1 MGVVFTNNAETT
13 LAAAISSTSATSIS
27 VTSSSTFPT
36 VGAGEYF
43 YATVTDGTNLEIV
56 KITAVSG
63 TTWTVVR
70 ASDNT
75 TARTFANGS
84 TVQLRTTAALLTD
97 IQENIASKSANQT
110 VYNATAASSATAYD
124 VGINP
129 GVEAN
134 AMVFLDGVM
143 QHHDTFS
150 FSGSTLT
157 FDAAPT
163 NGTKIEVIVD
173 NLINLQSSNLTVDTF
188 TATSNQ
194 TAFTLSDSPA
204 AEANL
209 IVFINGVFQNQAAY
223 TISNNTLTL
232 DTGVVTGRTVTVY
245 VINPVNIGTPSD
257 GTVTSA
263 KLSGNITTPG
273 TLTVGSHDVAFDSPT
288 FVVDNSNSRVGLGTA
303 SPSVP
308 VDIVGDVKMSA
319 NLTVDTTTLVVDS
332 SNNKVGIGETSPQ
345 GILHVK
351 SADSGATADGG
362 ADELVVE
369 GSANTGIS
377 ILSGASSS
385 GSIYFGDSGS
395 AYDGYIQYDQ
405 TNRKFNF
412 VTATSGGMTI
422 DASNKVGIGETS
434 PANNL
439 HIGIDSGGE
448 GILVKSTGDHSAML
462 QFNVNRGNG
471 NRAIAQLNGLWNG
484 TSVADIQ
491 LKTGGDTT
499 NKDDGEITFHTSS
512 ADNIAERMRIDS
524 SGNVGIGTTS
534 PSATDWGSAS
544 PVLQLSGTQ
553 PLLSLKDTDTGEWQ
567 IANSGQTLYFW
578 STTTDKQYTFPA
590 TGGRINMTDA
600 NGNVAIGH
608 EALNVIA
615 ANSGDSCTAM
625 GYQALE
631 KVTDGI
637 HNTGVGYRTG
647 MEITT
652 GSKNVLMGNFAGDA
666 VTTASQNTCI
676 GYGAGSAIVDGSN
689 NIMFGYNAEVSA
701 SGRSELVIATAET
714 GKGDGTGFI
723 APPGNGNMFQGNN
736 SSSWATTSD
745 IRIKKNIVDNNIGL
759 EKINQIQV
767 KNFEYKT
774 AEEITELPT
783 HTAIKKEGLQL
794 GVIAQEVEDILP
806 DIVKTEDTG
815 CKTVNPDNITWY
827 LVNAVQELSTQVQE
841 LKAKLES
848 E

>member
-1 MGVVFTNNAETT
+1 
-13 LAAAISSTSATSIS
+13 
-27 VTSSSTFPT
+27 
-36 VGAGEYF
+36 
-43 YATVTDGTNLEIV
+43 
-56 KITAVSG
+56 
-63 TTWTVVR
+63 
-70 ASDNT
+70 
-75 TARTFANGS
+75 
-84 TVQLRTTAALLTD
+84 
-97 IQENIASKSANQT
+97 
-110 VYNATAASSATAYD
+110 
-124 VGINP
+124 
-129 GVEAN
+129 
-134 AMVFLDGVM
+134 
-143 QHHDTFS
+143 
-150 FSGSTLT
+150 
-157 FDAAPT
+157 
-163 NGTKIEVIVD
+163 
-173 NLINLQSSNLTVDTF
+173 
-188 TATSNQ
+188 
-194 TAFTLSDSPA
+194 SPA

-615 ANSGDSCTAM
+615 AN
-625 GYQALE
+625 
-631 KVTDGI
+631 
-637 HNTGVGYRTG
+637 
-647 MEITT
+647 
-652 GSKNVLMGNFAGDA
+652 
-666 VTTASQNTCI
+666 
-676 GYGAGSAIVDGSN
+676 
-689 NIMFGYNAEVSA
+689 
-701 SGRSELVIATAET
+701 
-714 GKGDGTGFI
+714 
-723 APPGNGNMFQGNN
+723 
-736 SSSWATTSD
+736 
-745 IRIKKNIVDNNIGL
+745 
-759 EKINQIQV
+759 
-767 KNFEYKT
+767 
-774 AEEITELPT
+774 
-783 HTAIKKEGLQL
+783 
-794 GVIAQEVEDILP
+794 
-806 DIVKTEDTG
+806 
-815 CKTVNPDNITWY
+815 
-827 LVNAVQELSTQVQE
+827 
-841 LKAKLES
+841 
-848 E
+848 